1 MDDAPGLVALFGVLD
16 VRGADKQALY
26 ATLGA
31 FRAAVAHCEEAGRTL
46 GTTANALLH
55 QHCYADL
62 RRLSGLPANLV
73 IRAVAVAARRLKE
86 HANAPP
92 DLEYDSRV
100 ARVYA
105 LSTNGERSP
114 MDYRLDLST
123 ITGRLQALP
132 VVFEPSA
139 DVPAGSLSL
148 VRLALTPHP
157 EGTFGAHLVARP
169 LSPSTTDAHA

>member
-1 MDDAPGLVALFGVLD
+1 MLLSTRDTASPHGASATRVDVTPGLVTLFGVLD
-16 VRGADKQALY
+16 VHGTDKQALY

-73 IRAVAVAARRLKE
+73 IRAVAAAARRLKE
-86 HANAPP
+86 HTIAPP

-100 ARVYA
+100 ARVYVV
-105 LSTNGERSP
+105 STNGGRSP

-123 ITGRLQALP
+123 ITGRIQALP

-139 DVPAGSLSL
+139 AP
-148 VRLALTPHP
+148 P
-157 EGTFGAHLVARP
+157 
-169 LSPSTTDAHA
+169 